1 MENRRK
7 ELVEK
12 EKEMAKTI
20 EKVISLLEERI
31 ELAEKRNFETIY
43 LTLKP
48 NEAKELLE
56 RIKGESE

>member
-1 MENRRK
+1 
-7 ELVEK
+7 
-12 EKEMAKTI
+12 MAKTI

>member
-1 MENRRK
+1 MEK
-7 ELVEK
+7 GK
-12 EKEMAKTI
+12 EKI
-20 EKVISLLEERI
+20 ISNVINLLEERI

-56 RIKGESE
+56 RLKGETND